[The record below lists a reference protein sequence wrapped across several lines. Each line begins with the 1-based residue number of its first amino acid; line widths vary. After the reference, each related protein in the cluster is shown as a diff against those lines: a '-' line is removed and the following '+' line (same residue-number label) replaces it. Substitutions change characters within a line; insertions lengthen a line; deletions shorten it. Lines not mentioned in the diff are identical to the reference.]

1 MRAKQGL
8 DIASELK
15 LRGGKVI
22 RLQGG
27 PGQHPYRAIG
37 KLLFH
42 YEGWYKFLSD
52 CEGVCVISDTNRP
65 CRTCTP
71 EQYVH
76 RYNRLNTEQFNQY
89 LDEYKKRSYIKRKR
103 KPKPIA
109 MEQPPLT

>member
-76 RYNRLNTEQFNQY
+76 RYHRLNTEQFNQY
-89 LDEYKKRSYIKRKR
+89 LDEYKKRPYIKRKQ

-109 MEQPPLT
+109 MEQPPLA